1 MAGPHL
7 MFALLKPSK
16 QPRETFVP
24 TLNKQEGM
32 GGKKATSAS
41 VHMHFK
47 AEADFRAP
55 TGVRGEERRGEDR
68 KTVGHAKGEG
78 TQPHNFR
85 VMGAR
90 RLFAQPH
97 CGFLP
102 FRTPPRVE
110 RWRAPQGL
118 R

>member
-1 MAGPHL
+1 

-55 TGVRGEERRGEDR
+55 TGVRGEERRGPKDS
-68 KTVGHAKGEG
+68 G
-78 TQPHNFR
+78 TRQ
-85 VMGAR
+85 GR
-90 RLFAQPH
+90 RDTATQL
-97 CGFLP
+97 
-102 FRTPPRVE
+102 
-110 RWRAPQGL
+110 QGDGSSEAICSATL
-118 R
+118 RIPALQDTT